1 MYSVNYRVYIYN
13 PICIVVP
20 SNTAASGHDKPL
32 NIACMLS
39 ECWLSICL
47 MCACTPTRELWLS
60 DGTCPTHCFHQSGS
74 LVNTNLYLRHGN
86 NLELQHTYNF
96 DLYTIWPRF
105 TSCRGDHLQCVL
117 NHGRRQLWQV
127 ECFNMLSILSCWYF
141 RLLNGSQ
148 LSSWAYLHELHCH
161 SWQEYIRHVFFLLAT
176 HAHAV
181 KHSQMTNSIY
191 VRCWHTIIQ
200 FLLMFFLPFMRI
212 INHVSAYFLIDP
224 IQIFFCL

>member
-1 MYSVNYRVYIYN
+1 
-13 PICIVVP
+13 
-20 SNTAASGHDKPL
+20 
-32 NIACMLS
+32 MLS

-86 NLELQHTYNF
+86 NLELQHTYN
-96 DLYTIWPRF
+96 LYTIWPRF
-105 TSCRGDHLQCVL
+105 ISCRGDHLQCVL

-141 RLLNGSQ
+141 RLLTGSQ
-148 LSSWAYLHELHCH
+148 LSSWAYLHELLCH

-176 HAHAV
+176 TCTCCKAFSNDEQYICKMLAHN
-181 KHSQMTNSIY
+181 HSIS
-191 VRCWHTIIQ
+191 VDV
-200 FLLMFFLPFMRI
+200 FLPFMRI

-224 IQIFFCL
+224 IQSSFVYRRDANRKIAEEDDDLE